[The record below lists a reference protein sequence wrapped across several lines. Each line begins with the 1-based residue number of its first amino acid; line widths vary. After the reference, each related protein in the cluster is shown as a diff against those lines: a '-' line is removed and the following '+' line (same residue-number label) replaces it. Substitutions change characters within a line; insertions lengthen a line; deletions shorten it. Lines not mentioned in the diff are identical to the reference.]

1 MSDKYSH
8 NVDATDPRDGG
19 LEPPE
24 QMAMELADHELNVLS
39 VVEMISIT
47 RIALIQ
53 RFVDMPEDRLR
64 KLYNGVFNRNA
75 TWH

>member
-8 NVDATDPRDGG
+8 DIDATDPMDGG

-24 QMAMELADHELNVLS
+24 QMAMELADHELNSMS
-39 VVEMISIT
+39 VVEMIAIT

-53 RFVDMPEDRLR
+53 RFVDMPEERLM
-64 KLYNGVFNRNA
+64 KLYNGVFHHNT

>member
-1 MSDKYSH
+1 MSDKYSGDI
-8 NVDATDPRDGG
+8 DATAPRDGG

-24 QMAMELADHELNVLS
+24 QMAMELSDHEINVLS
-39 VVEMISIT
+39 VVEMIAIT

-64 KLYNGVFNRNA
+64 KLYNGVFHHNT

>member
-1 MSDKYSH
+1 MSDKYSGDID
-8 NVDATDPRDGG
+8 VTDTRDGG
-19 LEPPE
+19 LGPPE
-24 QMAMELADHELNVLS
+24 QMAMELADHEINVLS
-39 VVEMISIT
+39 VVEMIAIT

-64 KLYNGVFNRNA
+64 KLYNGVFHHNT

>member
-1 MSDKYSH
+1 MSEKYSGDID
-8 NVDATDPRDGG
+8 VTDPRDGG

-24 QMAMELADHELNVLS
+24 QMAMELADHEINVLS
-39 VVEMISIT
+39 VVEMIAIT
-47 RIALIQ
+47 RIALIA

-64 KLYNGVFNRNA
+64 KLYNGVFHHNT